1 MSSIRP
7 YFDNNT
13 LTTQYFDKNTLQ
25 YFDKNILPV
34 HFAKTEK
41 LGLISFLCSLTWV
54 HTYSHRAWVILRSTN
69 SFITCRRSHY
79 PQSQVEQYLHC
90 QLHQPTL
97 PLDGV
102 GWRTR
107 LNIHRPSWLIL
118 CWTNSFIPVP
128 HQALTRLNIHAQ
140 CEPIVWLPAVGVII
154 QTSCIAPSTHSC
166 RTIHSFRS
174 SYQIPSA

>member
-1 MSSIRP
+1 MTRI
-7 YFDNNT
+7 FCQCHT
-13 LTTQYFDKNTLQ
+13 L
-25 YFDKNILPV
+25 

-41 LGLISFLCSLTWV
+41 VKTHFFPPQSHMGP
-54 HTYSHRAWVILRSTN
+54 YSHRAWVILRSTN

-128 HQALTRLNIHAQ
+128 HQTLTRLNIHTQ
-140 CEPIVWLPAVGVII
+140 CEPIVWLPAGGVII

-174 SYQIPSA
+174 SYQIPSAWFYSRNYCTTLK